1 MMSPMGTKRT
11 TRRPTGSARDGL
23 DASGTAGGIG
33 LFETANGLPHGLFGI
48 LVALGAALLLVPI
61 RALWRAARR

>member
-1 MMSPMGTKRT
+1 MMPPVGTTRT
-11 TRRPTGSARDGL
+11 TRRAKGSGSTGL
-23 DASGTAGGIG
+23 DVSGTAGGIG